1 MNLRRTITPYI
12 ALTLILVGIT
22 VCLAYVAHKTSQ
34 WNLLWVAAATWPLF
48 AFAYLYFGLKYRVLW
63 DSIGVYMRASGMKEQ
78 RLVRYEDI
86 TSIKYETAQVSEFAA
101 QSRPFRRIVVKG
113 PAHKRDAF
121 VDISL
126 RHFRL
131 EDIQELLTE
140 IHARRPDLPIPKIKI
155 GRNQFLS
162 VH

>member
-1 MNLRRTITPYI
+1 MNLRRTITPYVGQ
-12 ALTLILVGIT
+12 TLILLGIT
-22 VCLAYVAHKTSQ
+22 VFLAYVAHKTSQ
-34 WNLLWVAAATWPLF
+34 WNLLWAAAAMWPLF

-63 DSIGVYMRASGMKEQ
+63 DSIGVYMRASGMKEE

-86 TSIKYETAQVSEFAA
+86 TSIRYETARVSEFAA

-113 PAHKRDAF
+113 HAHNRNAF

-131 EDIQELLTE
+131 EDIEKLLTE
-140 IHARRPDLPIPKIKI
+140 IHARRPDLTIPRIKI